1 MAPLDNSVW
10 QFGPVVLALAMG
22 FVFGWALDK
31 GGMTRYHKIVNVFR
45 FTDLAVL
52 KFMMSAM
59 VTGMVGIYLLV
70 WAGQVELT
78 AITPTIPI
86 KNFGG
91 GLLFGV
97 GMALVGMCPG
107 TVVAGAARGQLDY
120 LIPGLGGF
128 LTGGLIYGLLYPTI
142 NSLFDS
148 FKNYGNAKLPELWH
162 MSSALTVYVFA
173 LMIMLMLY
181 TIAKLNL
188 RRRDRVSPEAAE
200 S

>member
-10 QFGPVVLALAMG
+10 EFGQVVLALVMG
-22 FVFGWALDK
+22 FFFGWALDK

-59 VTGMVGIYLLV
+59 VTGLIGIYLLV

-86 KNFGG
+86 KNLAG

-107 TVVAGAARGQLDY
+107 TAVAGAARGQLDY

-128 LTGGLIYGLLYPTI
+128 LTGGLTYGLLYPTI
-142 NSLFDS
+142 NSLFDG
-148 FKNYGNAKLPELWH
+148 FKDYGNAKLPELWH

-188 RRRDRVSPEAAE
+188 RRRDRVSPDAAE

>member
-10 QFGPVVLALAMG
+10 EFGQVVLALVMG
-22 FVFGWALDK
+22 FFFGWALDK

-59 VTGMVGIYLLV
+59 VTGLIGIYLLV

-86 KNFGG
+86 KNLAG

-107 TVVAGAARGQLDY
+107 TAVAGAARGQLDY

-128 LTGGLIYGLLYPTI
+128 LTGGLTYGLLYPTI
-142 NSLFDS
+142 NSLFDG
-148 FKNYGNAKLPELWH
+148 FKDYGNAKLPELWH

-188 RRRDRVSPEAAE
+188 RRQDRVSPDAAE